1 MYVICI
7 WSYEWWTEIWDLQ
20 CGPKIG
26 AHYTLRNSACCCVF
40 TYSVYELVAEDGRVE
55 KINNR
60 EDRENKVFWN

>member
-26 AHYTLRNSACCCVF
+26 TLSLYTKEQCLLLCVF
-40 TYSVYELVAEDGRVE
+40 TYSVYELVADDGRVAR
-55 KINNR
+55 IGGR
-60 EDRENKVFWN
+60 RWQGC